1 MEWRKGS
8 GILWNGENCFLRV
21 QLSTIFYMVY
31 DTANSTDTRAQMS
44 DMLVCTNSMLAND
57 IFIVMF
63 MILSQPTLL
72 QPIAELTR
80 LEATLI
86 PLQKELDLT
95 TIMLGTKL
103 SLIEREDDT
112 RSWSNFL
119 IYFLH
124 NDTPT

>member
-1 MEWRKGS
+1 
-8 GILWNGENCFLRV
+8 
-21 QLSTIFYMVY
+21 MVY

-95 TIMLGTKL
+95 TLMLGTKL
-103 SLIEREDDT
+103 SLIKREDDT

-119 IYFLH
+119 IYFLD
-124 NDTPT
+124 NDMPT

>member
-1 MEWRKGS
+1 
-8 GILWNGENCFLRV
+8 
-21 QLSTIFYMVY
+21 MVY

-57 IFIVMF
+57 IFIDMF

-119 IYFLH
+119 IYFSH
-124 NDTPT
+124 NDMPT